1 MALLSLPILHTDILS
16 DDNNIRLCKFK
27 LSMSRYELWLHVQV
41 ITEGVFNLWQT
52 FKAPIKTL
60 ATHLPMTFHEWSG
73 ESTFGREWGN
83 RTQVVVDLLLVCS
96 SCIYGSITPPHVFV
110 DQFLYSTWAYTWIN
124 DQSLTI
130 LNCFFA
136 LINTWRGGGGLGGS
150 GWSRFRICGNSFLK
164 WNARSSH
171 QRWNENTADALLKC
185 NVDCIA
191 KVLKL
196 SDKMSHSS
204 LPQTAKSRHPLIK
217 STSMDDGILSVP
229 NIYNIQAN
237 MNLRRLVG
245 LK

>member
-1 MALLSLPILHTDILS
+1 MTNVQGAHQDAGYSFTNDV
-16 DDNNIRLCKFK
+16 
-27 LSMSRYELWLHVQV
+27 SRMKRWVDLW
-41 ITEGVFNLWQT
+41 EG
-52 FKAPIKTL
+52 
-60 ATHLPMTFHEWSG
+60 MG
-73 ESTFGREWGN
+73 ESNPGRCWSSA
-83 RTQVVVDLLLVCS
+83 RLLFLYLWVRSHC
-96 SCIYGSITPPHVFV
+96 SITPPHVFV

>member
-1 MALLSLPILHTDILS
+1 MAIVQGAHQDAGYSFTNDV
-16 DDNNIRLCKFK
+16 
-27 LSMSRYELWLHVQV
+27 SRMKRWVDLW
-41 ITEGVFNLWQT
+41 
-52 FKAPIKTL
+52 
-60 ATHLPMTFHEWSG
+60 G
-73 ESTFGREWGN
+73 EMGN

-96 SCIYGSITPPHVFV
+96 SCIYIWVRSHCSITPPHVFV

-136 LINTWRGGGGLGGS
+136 LINTWRGGGGGLGGS

-171 QRWNENTADALLKC
+171 QRWNKMENTADALLKC

-204 LPQTAKSRHPLIK
+204 LLQTAKSRHPLIK

>member
-1 MALLSLPILHTDILS
+1 MMTIIFVFANSNWACHGMNCDYMYKLLLKAYLIYDK
-16 DDNNIRLCKFK
+16 R
-27 LSMSRYELWLHVQV
+27 SRRPSRRWLLIYQWRFTNEAVSRPL
-41 ITEGVFNLWQT
+41 GGG
-52 FKAPIKTL
+52 
-60 ATHLPMTFHEWSG
+60 MG
-73 ESTFGREWGN
+73 ESNPGRCWSSA
-83 RTQVVVDLLLVCS
+83 RLLFLYLWVS
-96 SCIYGSITPPHVFV
+96 SHCSITPPHVFV

-136 LINTWRGGGGLGGS
+136 LINTCRGGGGLGGS
-150 GWSRFRICGNSFLK
+150 GWSRFHICGNSFLK

>member
-1 MALLSLPILHTDILS
+1 MAIVQGAHQDAGYSFTNDV
-16 DDNNIRLCKFK
+16 
-27 LSMSRYELWLHVQV
+27 SRMKRWVDLW
-41 ITEGVFNLWQT
+41 G
-52 FKAPIKTL
+52 
-60 ATHLPMTFHEWSG
+60 G
-73 ESTFGREWGN
+73 EWGN

-196 SDKMSHSS
+196 SDKMSRSS

-229 NIYNIQAN
+229 NIYEFAPTSRSKIIEICP
-237 MNLRRLVG
+237 
-245 LK
+245 